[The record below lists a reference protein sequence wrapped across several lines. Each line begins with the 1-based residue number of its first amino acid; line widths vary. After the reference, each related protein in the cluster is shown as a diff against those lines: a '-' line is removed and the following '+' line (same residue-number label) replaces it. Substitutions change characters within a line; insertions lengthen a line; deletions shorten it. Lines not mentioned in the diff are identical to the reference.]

1 MPRDPH
7 DDPEYQLSADPAP
20 PAETPGEKPDSA
32 VVTLAKYSHLGF
44 VLPAAVI
51 GGYILGYLLDRAFG
65 THWIRLAG
73 LAIGAVAGFYD
84 LIRAATRLGKDD
96 AGDK

>member
-1 MPRDPH
+1 MSQMPNDAH
-7 DDPEYQLSADPAP
+7 DDPEYKLAAAPEAD
-20 PAETPGEKPDSA
+20 TGKRDSA

-51 GGYILGYLLDRAFG
+51 GGYLLGYLLDRAFS

-73 LAIGAVAGFYD
+73 LALGAIAGFYD
-84 LIRAATRLGKDD
+84 LIRAATQLGRDGEK
-96 AGDK
+96 